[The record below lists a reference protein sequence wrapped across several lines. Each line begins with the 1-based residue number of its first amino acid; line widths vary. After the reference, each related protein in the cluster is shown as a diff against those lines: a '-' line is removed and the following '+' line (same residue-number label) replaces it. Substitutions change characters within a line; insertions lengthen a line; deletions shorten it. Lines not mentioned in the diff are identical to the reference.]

1 MSDFQTIA
9 LERAQRMNTA
19 YADLDGTELL
29 AAMIRDEFS
38 GRIAIVSS
46 FGTEAAV
53 ILHMTAQV
61 DPSTPV
67 IFLDTGKHFPETIAY
82 RAELTAHLGL
92 QDVRVVRP
100 DPVEL
105 SRTDPD
111 GTMWQWS
118 HDRCCHIRKVR
129 PLRRALE
136 GFDAWVT
143 GRKRSHGGARTA
155 LPLIEAAEGRIKIN
169 PLAAWSPARVK
180 AAFKD
185 AGLPPHPLASEGFA
199 SIGCATCT
207 VHAAPGAAPRS
218 GRWAGTAKTECGI
231 HGPVN

>member
-1 MSDFQTIA
+1 MPDSQTTV
-9 LERAQRMNTA
+9 LERAQRLNAT
-19 YADLDGTELL
+19 YAGLDGSDLL
-29 AAMIRDEFS
+29 AAMIRDEFP

-46 FGTEAAV
+46 FGAEAAV

-61 DPSTPV
+61 DPATPV

-92 QDVRVVRP
+92 RDVRVIRP
-100 DPVEL
+100 DAVEL
-105 SRTDPD
+105 SRADPD

-129 PLRRALE
+129 PLRRALD

-169 PLAAWSPARVK
+169 PLAAWSPGRVK
-180 AAFKD
+180 AEFRN
-185 AGLPPHPLASEGFA
+185 AGLPRHPLASEGFA

-207 VHAAPGAAPRS
+207 VHVAPGAAPRS

-231 HGPVN
+231 HRSEN

>member
-1 MSDFQTIA
+1 
-9 LERAQRMNTA
+9 
-19 YADLDGTELL
+19 
-29 AAMIRDEFS
+29 
-38 GRIAIVSS
+38 
-46 FGTEAAV
+46 V
-53 ILHMTAQV
+53 ILHMAAGI
-61 DPSTPV
+61 DPATPV

-105 SRTDPD
+105 SRADPD

-129 PLRRALE
+129 PLRRALD

-143 GRKRSHGGARTA
+143 GRKRSHGGTRAA

-169 PLAAWSPARVK
+169 PLAAWSPGRVK
-180 AAFKD
+180 AAYKD
-185 AGLPPHPLASEGFA
+185 AGLPRHPLASEGFA

-207 VHAAPGAAPRS
+207 VHAAPGAPARS
-218 GRWAGTAKTECGI
+218 GRWEGTTKTECGI
-231 HGPVN
+231 HDPAN